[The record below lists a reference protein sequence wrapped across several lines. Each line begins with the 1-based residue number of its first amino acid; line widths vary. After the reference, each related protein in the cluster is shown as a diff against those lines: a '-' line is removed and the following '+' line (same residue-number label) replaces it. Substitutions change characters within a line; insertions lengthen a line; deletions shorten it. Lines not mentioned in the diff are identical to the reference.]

1 MVKLENS
8 KKTKLGTRLHATNSF
23 SIELILAMVGISAAA
38 VALDVLVG
46 GLMSYIY
53 NGFSL
58 QKSALLDGPLLFMV
72 AAMLIWLPVAA
83 VLYLRSRSDLD
94 KQSFRQRNFFKIFNT
109 AFCCVHLL
117 AAVGL
122 LIAAFATALYFS
134 FNNAANMTWSQLL
147 VTHSLPVVLAS
158 MVHVFVAMAF
168 SRRIKM
174 KRFLSVFFG
183 LCLALTL
190 VMLFVLLA
198 GSGSVKHDRQK
209 ANDLS
214 LLQTSINQ
222 YYTKNSS
229 RLPDDINQLDLKDRS
244 LSQSLANYTYSKKT
258 DQAYELCADFATNT
272 IETGNMTKAMRAPD
286 SYEYYGDFTKHPKG
300 RHCYNLAVYS
310 PLLPEVPASDLP
322 VNGSG
327 MEPATAD

>member
-1 MVKLENS
+1 
-8 KKTKLGTRLHATNSF
+8 
-23 SIELILAMVGISAAA
+23 
-38 VALDVLVG
+38 VLVG

-58 QKSALLDGPLLFMV
+58 QKKCVIGMDHCCLWV

-168 SRRIKM
+168 FTPHQNETI
-174 KRFLSVFFG
+174 FIG
-183 LCLALTL
+183 L
-190 VMLFVLLA
+190 FW
-198 GSGSVKHDRQK
+198 
-209 ANDLS
+209 
-214 LLQTSINQ
+214 
-222 YYTKNSS
+222 
-229 RLPDDINQLDLKDRS
+229 
-244 LSQSLANYTYSKKT
+244 
-258 DQAYELCADFATNT
+258 
-272 IETGNMTKAMRAPD
+272 
-286 SYEYYGDFTKHPKG
+286 
-300 RHCYNLAVYS
+300 
-310 PLLPEVPASDLP
+310 PLLSIDTCYAFCSF
-322 VNGSG
+322 GG
-327 MEPATAD
+327 TWIGKTR

>member
-1 MVKLENS
+1 
-8 KKTKLGTRLHATNSF
+8 
-23 SIELILAMVGISAAA
+23 MVGMSAAA
-38 VALDVLVG
+38 FALDVLIG

-58 QKSALLDGPLLFMV
+58 EKSALLDGPLLFMV

-134 FNNAANMTWSQLL
+134 FNDAANMKWSQLL

-168 SRRIKM
+168 SLRIKM

-190 VMLFVLLA
+190 IMLFVLLA
-198 GSGSVKHDRQK
+198 GSGSVKQDRQK

-272 IETGNMTKAMRAPD
+272 IETGNMTMAMRAPD

-300 RHCYNLAVYS
+300 RHCYNLAVSS

-322 VNGSG
+322 VNVSG

>member
-72 AAMLIWLPVAA
+72 AVMLIWLPVAA

-168 SRRIKM
+168 SLRIKM

-190 VMLFVLLA
+190 IMLFVLLA
-198 GSGSVKHDRQK
+198 GSGSVKQDNQK

-222 YYTKNSS
+222 YYNNNS
-229 RLPDDINQLDLKDRS
+229 RLPDGINQLDLMGKS

-300 RHCYNLAVYS
+300 HHCYNLAVSS
-310 PLLPEVPASDLP
+310 PLLPMISASDQP
-322 VNGSG
+322 VNSRG
-327 MEPATAD
+327 MEPASAY